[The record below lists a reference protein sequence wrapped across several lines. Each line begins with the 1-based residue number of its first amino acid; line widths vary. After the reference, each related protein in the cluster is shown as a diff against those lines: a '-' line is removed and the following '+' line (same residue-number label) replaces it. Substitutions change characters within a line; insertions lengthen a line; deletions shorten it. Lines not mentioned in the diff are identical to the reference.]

1 MNAAVD
7 AFNRS
12 NTLVNGKAVH
22 LALAPRGSVDAQQNI
37 LSGAIRPTAWSPAS
51 SLELNQLS
59 TAWRQAHSGQDIII
73 SSGNLL
79 PAPLVFSPLVFAVWK
94 ERAQVLLRK
103 YSSIDWPKR
112 TRCSQLEARLGGYR
126 RADRLGRGQVWPDT
140 PRSIQ

>member
-22 LALAPRGSVDAQQNI
+22 LALDPRGSVDAQQNI
-37 LSGAIRPTAWSPAS
+37 LSEAIRPTAWSPAS

-79 PAPLVFSPLVFAVWK
+79 PTPLVFSPLVFAVWK

-103 YSSIDWPKR
+103 YSSID
-112 TRCSQLEARLGGYR
+112 CSQLEARLGGYR
-126 RADRLGRGQVWPDT
+126 RTDRLGRGQVWPDT
-140 PRSIQ
+140 P